1 MMLVGKPVSPPDIVT
16 PANLELQVDK
26 RTAKADQQAYPPLVV
41 GLGIVTAVRR
51 RVTYCY
57 VPASLRFTSQFA
69 RLRLVDLGT
78 LRTCLPTGV
87 VTGRHQPGID
97 VT

>member
-1 MMLVGKPVSPPDIVT
+1 MMLASKQVSPPDIVT

-41 GLGIVTAVRR
+41 GLGILTTVRR

-57 VPASLRFTSQFA
+57 VLASSRFTSQLA
-69 RLRLVDLGT
+69 WLRLVEH
-78 LRTCLPTGV
+78 C
-87 VTGRHQPGID
+87 GRAC
-97 VT
+97 